1 MTMLQEQLKTLQ
13 SSLNNPRENV
23 PTPMASFQ
31 PFDSTSELWTD
42 YLARFRTF
50 VTANSVPDNKQAQI
64 FLTNQSNSVYK
75 MLSNLAAQ
83 QQPVKSIHELTMNDI
98 QTFMAEQFD
107 PKRFVVRERFK
118 FWSDMKRKPGET
130 IPELASRIRQDA
142 ATCDFQSIKDPLDE
156 ALRTKFIC
164 SVDNEAVLKTLF
176 KLKDDE
182 LKFSNAIRVAQEV
195 EEAAKV
201 AKETVHGQ
209 PSTSVQK
216 VYHAKSKTS
225 KTQEKKTA
233 CFRCGNSGHFS
244 KACPHIKAICSFCK
258 KTGHLQS
265 VCMSR
270 LRDNSKLV
278 KQQMKLVH
286 KVQCSV
292 SPIYQT
298 IRLNDHRIKFEID
311 SGASD
316 TFCCEATW
324 QTLGKP
330 TLQPVTVQYQVAEG
344 SPLPVVGQFQSTATI
359 DGKSPDV
366 TFPVIVTKVPNLNLL
381 GRLAMMKLKLTNL
394 TDHFRENLSCA
405 ESTATIEHVTTTGP
419 ENSLDAACIQ
429 LCGEF
434 PTLFESTLGCL
445 KDFSLDI
452 RFKPEAKPIFKKP
465 RPVPFSILQDL
476 NEAYEAGIKR
486 GVWELTDFNSY
497 GTPVVPIRKSPL
509 PGQAKASIRVCGDYS
524 VTVNSQLE
532 DHRQPIPLPE
542 DLMRKLGRGYCFS
555 KIDLANAYN
564 QICLSPDSQKKLAL
578 STHKGVLLQKRLPFG
593 IKSAPGYFQEIMEQL
608 TQNLRGVAV
617 YFDDILVSGDNAKDH
632 LMNLRALF
640 KRLEEKGLRCNRE
653 KCVFAQVSIDY
664 LGHTLSSRGIAK
676 GSKVDAILEMP
687 TPKNISTLKSF
698 LASVQ
703 FYSKFLPP
711 YFSEITE
718 PLYKLT
724 RKGQQWKW
732 GEEEATSFKEIK
744 RLLCTETILAH
755 YDPSLPLGL
764 SCDASECGIGAVLFH
779 RFADGSERPILN
791 ISKVLSAT
799 QRRYSQIQKEALS
812 LVYALKKFHQFL
824 YGRKFIVVTDHK
836 PLVTLFAPDK
846 GTPAMAANRL
856 ARWALLIHQYDYT
869 VEYRRSKDHGNADA
883 LSRLPFSN
891 DTSFD
896 GEEMEDDVDSV
907 CLVRTISRQINPDNP
922 LLVVRET
929 AKDPILFQ
937 LMRFVKEG
945 WPHAFSEELKDF
957 KKLENSLSTENGCV
971 FYGLRVIIPSTLRNH
986 ILKLLH
992 LGHFGMQRMK
1002 QLARSTVYWPR
1013 IDFDIENLC
1022 RKCTSCG
1029 QFQNKPDKPSI
1040 HPWMMPEKPWSRLHL
1055 DHAINFLGRN
1065 WLVLVDAY
1073 SKYPCIHTT
1082 TSTSSKSTTAILEQE
1097 FAHFGYPHT
1106 LVTDNATT
1114 FMSQEFQAW
1123 CKQRGIVHL
1132 TGAPY
1137 HPATNGAAE
1146 RLIQSFKQALR
1157 KSSLPPKEAL
1167 QEFLMQYRRIP
1178 FASGLSPSELLN
1190 GRRIRTKIDTLVPS
1204 IPHLLQG
1211 RQSRQASKHSNTED
1225 SEVVSKVEHHYTLGD
1240 PCYALYFGP
1249 RRDRDPRWVPAIVT
1263 KVHGTRSV
1271 NVRVIPRGPTWRR
1284 HLDQLRPRYGSD
1296 QDDDP
1301 CEIPTSV
1308 LSTETLPAGTDHA
1321 SSSSSMNQRN
1331 NPRLPTGDEYGR
1343 HNLRR
1348 SARAKRPPKKYCC

>member
-1 MTMLQEQLKTLQ
+1 MSEISELILLLNKQHQEQMAVLRGEHQEQMTMLQEQLKILQ

-50 VTANSVPDNKQAQI
+50 VTANSIPDNKQAQI

-107 PKRFVVRERFK
+107 PKRFFVRERFK

-130 IPELASRIRQDA
+130 ITELASRIRQDA

-164 SVDNEAVLKTLF
+164 SVDNETVLKTLF

-270 LRDNSKLV
+270 LRDSRNKLA
-278 KQQMKLVH
+278 KQQVKLVH

-330 TLQPVTVQYQVAEG
+330 TLQPVSVQYQVAEG
-344 SPLPVVGQFQSTATI
+344 SPIPVVGQFQSTASI

-394 TDHFRENLSCA
+394 TDH
-405 ESTATIEHVTTTGP
+405 
-419 ENSLDAACIQ
+419 LD
-429 LCGEF
+429 
-434 PTLFESTLGCL
+434 
-445 KDFSLDI
+445 
-452 RFKPEAKPIFKKP
+452 
-465 RPVPFSILQDL
+465 
-476 NEAYEAGIKR
+476 
-486 GVWELTDFNSY
+486 
-497 GTPVVPIRKSPL
+497 
-509 PGQAKASIRVCGDYS
+509 
-524 VTVNSQLE
+524 
-532 DHRQPIPLPE
+532 
-542 DLMRKLGRGYCFS
+542 
-555 KIDLANAYN
+555 
-564 QICLSPDSQKKLAL
+564 
-578 STHKGVLLQKRLPFG
+578 
-593 IKSAPGYFQEIMEQL
+593 
-608 TQNLRGVAV
+608 
-617 YFDDILVSGDNAKDH
+617 
-632 LMNLRALF
+632 
-640 KRLEEKGLRCNRE
+640 
-653 KCVFAQVSIDY
+653 
-664 LGHTLSSRGIAK
+664 
-676 GSKVDAILEMP
+676 
-687 TPKNISTLKSF
+687 
-698 LASVQ
+698 
-703 FYSKFLPP
+703 
-711 YFSEITE
+711 
-718 PLYKLT
+718 
-724 RKGQQWKW
+724 
-732 GEEEATSFKEIK
+732 
-744 RLLCTETILAH
+744 
-755 YDPSLPLGL
+755 
-764 SCDASECGIGAVLFH
+764 
-779 RFADGSERPILN
+779 
-791 ISKVLSAT
+791 
-799 QRRYSQIQKEALS
+799 
-812 LVYALKKFHQFL
+812 
-824 YGRKFIVVTDHK
+824 
-836 PLVTLFAPDK
+836 
-846 GTPAMAANRL
+846 
-856 ARWALLIHQYDYT
+856 
-869 VEYRRSKDHGNADA
+869 
-883 LSRLPFSN
+883 

-929 AKDPILFQ
+929 ARDPILAQ
-937 LMRFVKEG
+937 VMRFVKEG

-1013 IDFDIENLC
+1013 IDFDIEDLC

-1073 SKYPCIHTT
+1073 SKYPCIHPT

-1211 RQSRQASKHSNTED
+1211 RQSRQASKHSNAED
-1225 SEVVSKVEHHYTLGD
+1225 SEVVSKVEHHY
-1240 PCYALYFGP
+1240 
-1249 RRDRDPRWVPAIVT
+1249 
-1263 KVHGTRSV
+1263 H
-1271 NVRVIPRGPTWRR
+1271 
-1284 HLDQLRPRYGSD
+1284 
-1296 QDDDP
+1296 
-1301 CEIPTSV
+1301 
-1308 LSTETLPAGTDHA
+1308 
-1321 SSSSSMNQRN
+1321 
-1331 NPRLPTGDEYGR
+1331 
-1343 HNLRR
+1343 
-1348 SARAKRPPKKYCC
+1348 

>member
-1 MTMLQEQLKTLQ
+1 MSEISELILLLNKQHQEQMLMLQEQIKILQ
-13 SSLNNPRENV
+13 SSLNKPRENV

-50 VTANSVPDNKQAQI
+50 VTANSIPDNKQAQI

-233 CFRCGNSGHFS
+233 CFRCGNPGHFS
-244 KACPHIKAICSFCK
+244 KACPHIKYICSFCK
-258 KTGHLQS
+258 RTGHLQS

-270 LRDNSKLV
+270 LRDNKLV
-278 KQQMKLVH
+278 KQLVH

-330 TLQPVTVQYQVAEG
+330 ILQPVSVRYQVAEG
-344 SPLPVVGQFQSTATI
+344 SPLPVVGQFQSTASI

-394 TDHFRENLSCA
+394 TDH
-405 ESTATIEHVTTTGP
+405 
-419 ENSLDAACIQ
+419 
-429 LCGEF
+429 
-434 PTLFESTLGCL
+434 
-445 KDFSLDI
+445 
-452 RFKPEAKPIFKKP
+452 
-465 RPVPFSILQDL
+465 
-476 NEAYEAGIKR
+476 
-486 GVWELTDFNSY
+486 
-497 GTPVVPIRKSPL
+497 
-509 PGQAKASIRVCGDYS
+509 
-524 VTVNSQLE
+524 
-532 DHRQPIPLPE
+532 
-542 DLMRKLGRGYCFS
+542 
-555 KIDLANAYN
+555 LA
-564 QICLSPDSQKKLAL
+564 
-578 STHKGVLLQKRLPFG
+578 
-593 IKSAPGYFQEIMEQL
+593 
-608 TQNLRGVAV
+608 
-617 YFDDILVSGDNAKDH
+617 
-632 LMNLRALF
+632 
-640 KRLEEKGLRCNRE
+640 
-653 KCVFAQVSIDY
+653 
-664 LGHTLSSRGIAK
+664 
-676 GSKVDAILEMP
+676 
-687 TPKNISTLKSF
+687 
-698 LASVQ
+698 
-703 FYSKFLPP
+703 
-711 YFSEITE
+711 
-718 PLYKLT
+718 
-724 RKGQQWKW
+724 
-732 GEEEATSFKEIK
+732 
-744 RLLCTETILAH
+744 
-755 YDPSLPLGL
+755 
-764 SCDASECGIGAVLFH
+764 
-779 RFADGSERPILN
+779 
-791 ISKVLSAT
+791 
-799 QRRYSQIQKEALS
+799 
-812 LVYALKKFHQFL
+812 
-824 YGRKFIVVTDHK
+824 
-836 PLVTLFAPDK
+836 
-846 GTPAMAANRL
+846 
-856 ARWALLIHQYDYT
+856 
-869 VEYRRSKDHGNADA
+869 
-883 LSRLPFSN
+883 

-929 AKDPILFQ
+929 AKDPILAQ

-1073 SKYPCIHTT
+1073 SKYPCIHPT

-1097 FAHFGYPHT
+1097 FAYFGYPHT

-1211 RQSRQASKHSNTED
+1211 RQSRQSRQASKHSNTED
-1225 SEVVSKVEHHYTLGD
+1225 SEVVSKVEHHFSLGD

-1296 QDDDP
+1296 EDDDP

-1348 SARAKRPPKKYCC
+1348 SARTKRPPKKYCC

>member
-1 MTMLQEQLKTLQ
+1 MSEISELILLLNKQHQEQKKQHQEQMAVLRDEHREQMTMLQEQQ

-50 VTANSVPDNKQAQI
+50 VTANSIPDNKQAQI

-182 LKFSNAIRVAQEV
+182 LKFSNA

-233 CFRCGNSGHFS
+233 CFRCGNFGHFS

-270 LRDNSKLV
+270 LRGNSKLV
-278 KQQMKLVH
+278 KQQMKH

-298 IRLNDHRIKFEID
+298 IRLNDRRIKFEID

-330 TLQPVTVQYQVAEG
+330 ILQPVSVQYQVAEG
-344 SPLPVVGQFQSTATI
+344 SPLPVVGQFQSTASI

-394 TDHFRENLSCA
+394 TDH
-405 ESTATIEHVTTTGP
+405 
-419 ENSLDAACIQ
+419 
-429 LCGEF
+429 
-434 PTLFESTLGCL
+434 
-445 KDFSLDI
+445 
-452 RFKPEAKPIFKKP
+452 
-465 RPVPFSILQDL
+465 
-476 NEAYEAGIKR
+476 
-486 GVWELTDFNSY
+486 
-497 GTPVVPIRKSPL
+497 
-509 PGQAKASIRVCGDYS
+509 
-524 VTVNSQLE
+524 
-532 DHRQPIPLPE
+532 
-542 DLMRKLGRGYCFS
+542 
-555 KIDLANAYN
+555 LA
-564 QICLSPDSQKKLAL
+564 
-578 STHKGVLLQKRLPFG
+578 
-593 IKSAPGYFQEIMEQL
+593 
-608 TQNLRGVAV
+608 
-617 YFDDILVSGDNAKDH
+617 
-632 LMNLRALF
+632 
-640 KRLEEKGLRCNRE
+640 
-653 KCVFAQVSIDY
+653 
-664 LGHTLSSRGIAK
+664 
-676 GSKVDAILEMP
+676 
-687 TPKNISTLKSF
+687 
-698 LASVQ
+698 
-703 FYSKFLPP
+703 
-711 YFSEITE
+711 
-718 PLYKLT
+718 
-724 RKGQQWKW
+724 
-732 GEEEATSFKEIK
+732 
-744 RLLCTETILAH
+744 
-755 YDPSLPLGL
+755 
-764 SCDASECGIGAVLFH
+764 
-779 RFADGSERPILN
+779 
-791 ISKVLSAT
+791 
-799 QRRYSQIQKEALS
+799 
-812 LVYALKKFHQFL
+812 
-824 YGRKFIVVTDHK
+824 
-836 PLVTLFAPDK
+836 
-846 GTPAMAANRL
+846 
-856 ARWALLIHQYDYT
+856 
-869 VEYRRSKDHGNADA
+869 
-883 LSRLPFSN
+883 

-929 AKDPILFQ
+929 AKDPILSQ

-971 FYGLRVIIPSTLRNH
+971 YGLRVIIPSTLRNH

-1013 IDFDIENLC
+1013 IDFDIEDFLC

-1073 SKYPCIHTT
+1073 SKYPCIHPT

-1211 RQSRQASKHSNTED
+1211 RQSKQASKHSNAED
-1225 SEVVSKVEHHYTLGD
+1225 SEVVSKVEHHYSLGD

-1271 NVRVIPRGPTWRR
+1271 NLRVIPRGPTWRR

-1348 SARAKRPPKKYCC
+1348 SARTKRPPKKYCC

>member
-1 MTMLQEQLKTLQ
+1 MQRYNRQKWRRGFQELNCVKKEKRKFVEFALQLELSTMSEISELILLLNKQHQEQMTVLRDEQNKQHQEQMTMLQEQLKTLQ
-13 SSLNNPRENV
+13 SSLNKPRENV
-23 PTPMASFQ
+23 STPMASFQ

-50 VTANSVPDNKQAQI
+50 VTANSIPDNKQAQI

-270 LRDNSKLV
+270 LRDNKLV

-330 TLQPVTVQYQVAEG
+330 TLQPVSVQYQVAEG
-344 SPLPVVGQFQSTATI
+344 SPLPVVGQFQSTASI

-394 TDHFRENLSCA
+394 TDH
-405 ESTATIEHVTTTGP
+405 
-419 ENSLDAACIQ
+419 
-429 LCGEF
+429 
-434 PTLFESTLGCL
+434 
-445 KDFSLDI
+445 
-452 RFKPEAKPIFKKP
+452 
-465 RPVPFSILQDL
+465 
-476 NEAYEAGIKR
+476 
-486 GVWELTDFNSY
+486 
-497 GTPVVPIRKSPL
+497 
-509 PGQAKASIRVCGDYS
+509 
-524 VTVNSQLE
+524 
-532 DHRQPIPLPE
+532 
-542 DLMRKLGRGYCFS
+542 
-555 KIDLANAYN
+555 LA
-564 QICLSPDSQKKLAL
+564 
-578 STHKGVLLQKRLPFG
+578 
-593 IKSAPGYFQEIMEQL
+593 
-608 TQNLRGVAV
+608 
-617 YFDDILVSGDNAKDH
+617 
-632 LMNLRALF
+632 
-640 KRLEEKGLRCNRE
+640 
-653 KCVFAQVSIDY
+653 
-664 LGHTLSSRGIAK
+664 
-676 GSKVDAILEMP
+676 
-687 TPKNISTLKSF
+687 
-698 LASVQ
+698 
-703 FYSKFLPP
+703 
-711 YFSEITE
+711 
-718 PLYKLT
+718 
-724 RKGQQWKW
+724 
-732 GEEEATSFKEIK
+732 
-744 RLLCTETILAH
+744 
-755 YDPSLPLGL
+755 
-764 SCDASECGIGAVLFH
+764 
-779 RFADGSERPILN
+779 
-791 ISKVLSAT
+791 
-799 QRRYSQIQKEALS
+799 
-812 LVYALKKFHQFL
+812 
-824 YGRKFIVVTDHK
+824 
-836 PLVTLFAPDK
+836 
-846 GTPAMAANRL
+846 
-856 ARWALLIHQYDYT
+856 
-869 VEYRRSKDHGNADA
+869 
-883 LSRLPFSN
+883 

-907 CLVRTISRQINPDNP
+907 CLVRTINRQINPDNP

-929 AKDPILFQ
+929 AKDPILSQ

-957 KKLENSLSTENGCV
+957 KKLENLLSTENGCV

-1013 IDFDIENLC
+1013 IDFDIEDLC

-1073 SKYPCIHTT
+1073 SKYPCIHPT

-1348 SARAKRPPKKYCC
+1348 SARTKRPPKKYCC

>member
-1 MTMLQEQLKTLQ
+1 MQRYNRQKWRRGFKELHCVKKEKRKFVDFALQLELSTMSEISELILLLNKQHQEQMTVLRDEQNKQHQEQMTMLQEQIKILQ
-13 SSLNNPRENV
+13 SSLNKPRENV

-50 VTANSVPDNKQAQI
+50 VTANSIPDNKQAQI

-182 LKFSNAIRVAQEV
+182 LNFSNAIRVAQEV
-195 EEAAKV
+195 EEAPKV

-216 VYHAKSKTS
+216 VYHAKSKTF

-330 TLQPVTVQYQVAEG
+330 TLQPVTVRYQVAEG
-344 SPLPVVGQFQSTATI
+344 SPLPVVGQFQSTASI
-359 DGKSPDV
+359 DGKSSDV

-394 TDHFRENLSCA
+394 TDH
-405 ESTATIEHVTTTGP
+405 
-419 ENSLDAACIQ
+419 
-429 LCGEF
+429 
-434 PTLFESTLGCL
+434 
-445 KDFSLDI
+445 
-452 RFKPEAKPIFKKP
+452 
-465 RPVPFSILQDL
+465 
-476 NEAYEAGIKR
+476 
-486 GVWELTDFNSY
+486 
-497 GTPVVPIRKSPL
+497 
-509 PGQAKASIRVCGDYS
+509 
-524 VTVNSQLE
+524 
-532 DHRQPIPLPE
+532 
-542 DLMRKLGRGYCFS
+542 
-555 KIDLANAYN
+555 LA
-564 QICLSPDSQKKLAL
+564 
-578 STHKGVLLQKRLPFG
+578 
-593 IKSAPGYFQEIMEQL
+593 
-608 TQNLRGVAV
+608 
-617 YFDDILVSGDNAKDH
+617 
-632 LMNLRALF
+632 
-640 KRLEEKGLRCNRE
+640 
-653 KCVFAQVSIDY
+653 
-664 LGHTLSSRGIAK
+664 
-676 GSKVDAILEMP
+676 
-687 TPKNISTLKSF
+687 
-698 LASVQ
+698 
-703 FYSKFLPP
+703 
-711 YFSEITE
+711 
-718 PLYKLT
+718 
-724 RKGQQWKW
+724 
-732 GEEEATSFKEIK
+732 
-744 RLLCTETILAH
+744 
-755 YDPSLPLGL
+755 
-764 SCDASECGIGAVLFH
+764 
-779 RFADGSERPILN
+779 
-791 ISKVLSAT
+791 
-799 QRRYSQIQKEALS
+799 
-812 LVYALKKFHQFL
+812 
-824 YGRKFIVVTDHK
+824 
-836 PLVTLFAPDK
+836 
-846 GTPAMAANRL
+846 
-856 ARWALLIHQYDYT
+856 
-869 VEYRRSKDHGNADA
+869 
-883 LSRLPFSN
+883 

-929 AKDPILFQ
+929 AKDPILSQ

-1013 IDFDIENLC
+1013 IDFDIEDLC

-1073 SKYPCIHTT
+1073 SKYPCIHPT

-1211 RQSRQASKHSNTED
+1211 RQSRQASKHSNAED

-1271 NVRVIPRGPTWRR
+1271 NVRVITRGPTWRR

-1348 SARAKRPPKKYCC
+1348 SARTKRPPKKYCC

>member
-1 MTMLQEQLKTLQ
+1 
-13 SSLNNPRENV
+13 
-23 PTPMASFQ
+23 
-31 PFDSTSELWTD
+31 
-42 YLARFRTF
+42 
-50 VTANSVPDNKQAQI
+50 
-64 FLTNQSNSVYK
+64 
-75 MLSNLAAQ
+75 
-83 QQPVKSIHELTMNDI
+83 
-98 QTFMAEQFD
+98 
-107 PKRFVVRERFK
+107 
-118 FWSDMKRKPGET
+118 
-130 IPELASRIRQDA
+130 
-142 ATCDFQSIKDPLDE
+142 
-156 ALRTKFIC
+156 
-164 SVDNEAVLKTLF
+164 
-176 KLKDDE
+176 
-182 LKFSNAIRVAQEV
+182 
-195 EEAAKV
+195 
-201 AKETVHGQ
+201 
-209 PSTSVQK
+209 
-216 VYHAKSKTS
+216 
-225 KTQEKKTA
+225 
-233 CFRCGNSGHFS
+233 
-244 KACPHIKAICSFCK
+244 
-258 KTGHLQS
+258 
-265 VCMSR
+265 
-270 LRDNSKLV
+270 
-278 KQQMKLVH
+278 MKLVH

-330 TLQPVTVQYQVAEG
+330 TLQPVTIRYQVAEG
-344 SPLPVVGQFQSTATI
+344 SPLPVVGQFQSTASI
-359 DGKSPDV
+359 DGKSPDA

-394 TDHFRENLSCA
+394 TDH
-405 ESTATIEHVTTTGP
+405 
-419 ENSLDAACIQ
+419 
-429 LCGEF
+429 
-434 PTLFESTLGCL
+434 
-445 KDFSLDI
+445 
-452 RFKPEAKPIFKKP
+452 
-465 RPVPFSILQDL
+465 
-476 NEAYEAGIKR
+476 
-486 GVWELTDFNSY
+486 
-497 GTPVVPIRKSPL
+497 
-509 PGQAKASIRVCGDYS
+509 
-524 VTVNSQLE
+524 
-532 DHRQPIPLPE
+532 
-542 DLMRKLGRGYCFS
+542 
-555 KIDLANAYN
+555 LA
-564 QICLSPDSQKKLAL
+564 
-578 STHKGVLLQKRLPFG
+578 
-593 IKSAPGYFQEIMEQL
+593 
-608 TQNLRGVAV
+608 
-617 YFDDILVSGDNAKDH
+617 
-632 LMNLRALF
+632 
-640 KRLEEKGLRCNRE
+640 
-653 KCVFAQVSIDY
+653 
-664 LGHTLSSRGIAK
+664 
-676 GSKVDAILEMP
+676 
-687 TPKNISTLKSF
+687 
-698 LASVQ
+698 
-703 FYSKFLPP
+703 
-711 YFSEITE
+711 
-718 PLYKLT
+718 
-724 RKGQQWKW
+724 
-732 GEEEATSFKEIK
+732 
-744 RLLCTETILAH
+744 
-755 YDPSLPLGL
+755 
-764 SCDASECGIGAVLFH
+764 
-779 RFADGSERPILN
+779 
-791 ISKVLSAT
+791 
-799 QRRYSQIQKEALS
+799 
-812 LVYALKKFHQFL
+812 
-824 YGRKFIVVTDHK
+824 
-836 PLVTLFAPDK
+836 
-846 GTPAMAANRL
+846 
-856 ARWALLIHQYDYT
+856 
-869 VEYRRSKDHGNADA
+869 
-883 LSRLPFSN
+883 

-929 AKDPILFQ
+929 AKDPILAQ
-937 LMRFVKEG
+937 VMRFVKEG

-1073 SKYPCIHTT
+1073 SKYPCIHPT

-1211 RQSRQASKHSNTED
+1211 RQPKQASKHSNAED
-1225 SEVVSKVEHHYTLGD
+1225 SEVVSKVEHHYSLGD

-1348 SARAKRPPKKYCC
+1348 SARTKRPPKKYCC

>member
-1 MTMLQEQLKTLQ
+1 MFFWLSTFVNIYYCFLINLCIRAKIQQAKVATRIQGTHLRREKRKFVDFALQLELSTMSEISELILLLNKQHQEQMSVLRDEHREQNKQYQEQNKQHQEQMTMLQEQLKILQ

-50 VTANSVPDNKQAQI
+50 VTANSIPDNKQAQI

-98 QTFMAEQFD
+98 QMFMAEQFD

-270 LRDNSKLV
+270 FNNSKLV

-298 IRLNDHRIKFEID
+298 IRLNDRRIKFEID

-330 TLQPVTVQYQVAEG
+330 ILQPVTIQYQVAEG
-344 SPLPVVGQFQSTATI
+344 SPLPVVGQFQSTASI

-394 TDHFRENLSCA
+394 TDH
-405 ESTATIEHVTTTGP
+405 
-419 ENSLDAACIQ
+419 
-429 LCGEF
+429 
-434 PTLFESTLGCL
+434 
-445 KDFSLDI
+445 
-452 RFKPEAKPIFKKP
+452 
-465 RPVPFSILQDL
+465 
-476 NEAYEAGIKR
+476 
-486 GVWELTDFNSY
+486 
-497 GTPVVPIRKSPL
+497 
-509 PGQAKASIRVCGDYS
+509 
-524 VTVNSQLE
+524 
-532 DHRQPIPLPE
+532 
-542 DLMRKLGRGYCFS
+542 
-555 KIDLANAYN
+555 LA
-564 QICLSPDSQKKLAL
+564 
-578 STHKGVLLQKRLPFG
+578 
-593 IKSAPGYFQEIMEQL
+593 
-608 TQNLRGVAV
+608 
-617 YFDDILVSGDNAKDH
+617 
-632 LMNLRALF
+632 
-640 KRLEEKGLRCNRE
+640 
-653 KCVFAQVSIDY
+653 
-664 LGHTLSSRGIAK
+664 
-676 GSKVDAILEMP
+676 
-687 TPKNISTLKSF
+687 
-698 LASVQ
+698 
-703 FYSKFLPP
+703 
-711 YFSEITE
+711 
-718 PLYKLT
+718 
-724 RKGQQWKW
+724 
-732 GEEEATSFKEIK
+732 
-744 RLLCTETILAH
+744 
-755 YDPSLPLGL
+755 
-764 SCDASECGIGAVLFH
+764 
-779 RFADGSERPILN
+779 
-791 ISKVLSAT
+791 
-799 QRRYSQIQKEALS
+799 
-812 LVYALKKFHQFL
+812 
-824 YGRKFIVVTDHK
+824 
-836 PLVTLFAPDK
+836 
-846 GTPAMAANRL
+846 
-856 ARWALLIHQYDYT
+856 
-869 VEYRRSKDHGNADA
+869 
-883 LSRLPFSN
+883 

-929 AKDPILFQ
+929 AKDPILSQ

-945 WPHAFSEELKDF
+945 WPNAFSEELKDF

-1013 IDFDIENLC
+1013 IDFDIENLF

-1073 SKYPCIHTT
+1073 SKYPCIHPT

-1211 RQSRQASKHSNTED
+1211 RQSRQASKHSNAED
-1225 SEVVSKVEHHYTLGD
+1225 SEVVSKVEHHYSLGD

-1348 SARAKRPPKKYCC
+1348 SARTKRPPKKYCC

>member
-1 MTMLQEQLKTLQ
+1 MSEISELILLLNKQHQEQMAVLRDEHREQNKQYQEQNKQHQEQMTMLQEQLKILQ

-50 VTANSVPDNKQAQI
+50 VTANSIPDNKQAQI

-107 PKRFVVRERFK
+107 SKRFVVRERFK

-142 ATCDFQSIKDPLDE
+142 ATCDFQSIIKDPLDE

-209 PSTSVQK
+209 PSTSVQSPK
-216 VYHAKSKTS
+216 LPKR
-225 KTQEKKTA
+225 KKRKPPA
-233 CFRCGNSGHFS
+233 SGVEILDIL
-244 KACPHIKAICSFCK
+244 A
-258 KTGHLQS
+258 
-265 VCMSR
+265 
-270 LRDNSKLV
+270 KLV
-278 KQQMKLVH
+278 PTLKLFAASARKQVICNLYACLVH

-298 IRLNDHRIKFEID
+298 IKLNDHRIKFKID

-330 TLQPVTVQYQVAEG
+330 TLQPVSVQYQVAEG
-344 SPLPVVGQFQSTATI
+344 SPLPVVGQFQSTASI

-578 STHKGVLLQKRLPFG
+578 STHKRVLLQKRLPFG

-724 RKGQQWKW
+724 RKGQQWNW
-732 GEEEATSFKEIK
+732 GEEEATSFKKIK
-744 RLLCTETILAH
+744 RLLCTETVLAY

-791 ISKVLSAT
+791 ISKILSAT

-812 LVYALKKFHQFL
+812 LVYFEEISSVSL
-824 YGRKFIVVTDHK
+824 
-836 PLVTLFAPDK
+836 
-846 GTPAMAANRL
+846 
-856 ARWALLIHQYDYT
+856 
-869 VEYRRSKDHGNADA
+869 RS
-883 LSRLPFSN
+883 
-891 DTSFD
+891 
-896 GEEMEDDVDSV
+896 
-907 CLVRTISRQINPDNP
+907 
-922 LLVVRET
+922 
-929 AKDPILFQ
+929 
-937 LMRFVKEG
+937 
-945 WPHAFSEELKDF
+945 
-957 KKLENSLSTENGCV
+957 
-971 FYGLRVIIPSTLRNH
+971 
-986 ILKLLH
+986 
-992 LGHFGMQRMK
+992 
-1002 QLARSTVYWPR
+1002 
-1013 IDFDIENLC
+1013 
-1022 RKCTSCG
+1022 
-1029 QFQNKPDKPSI
+1029 
-1040 HPWMMPEKPWSRLHL
+1040 
-1055 DHAINFLGRN
+1055 
-1065 WLVLVDAY
+1065 
-1073 SKYPCIHTT
+1073 
-1082 TSTSSKSTTAILEQE
+1082 
-1097 FAHFGYPHT
+1097 
-1106 LVTDNATT
+1106 
-1114 FMSQEFQAW
+1114 
-1123 CKQRGIVHL
+1123 
-1132 TGAPY
+1132 
-1137 HPATNGAAE
+1137 
-1146 RLIQSFKQALR
+1146 
-1157 KSSLPPKEAL
+1157 
-1167 QEFLMQYRRIP
+1167 
-1178 FASGLSPSELLN
+1178 
-1190 GRRIRTKIDTLVPS
+1190 
-1204 IPHLLQG
+1204 
-1211 RQSRQASKHSNTED
+1211 
-1225 SEVVSKVEHHYTLGD
+1225 
-1240 PCYALYFGP
+1240 
-1249 RRDRDPRWVPAIVT
+1249 
-1263 KVHGTRSV
+1263 
-1271 NVRVIPRGPTWRR
+1271 
-1284 HLDQLRPRYGSD
+1284 
-1296 QDDDP
+1296 
-1301 CEIPTSV
+1301 
-1308 LSTETLPAGTDHA
+1308 
-1321 SSSSSMNQRN
+1321 
-1331 NPRLPTGDEYGR
+1331 
-1343 HNLRR
+1343 
-1348 SARAKRPPKKYCC
+1348 

>member
-1 MTMLQEQLKTLQ
+1 MQRYNRQKWRRGFKELNCVKKEKRKFVEFALQLELSTMSEISELILLLNKQHQEQMTVLRDEQNKQHQEQMTMLQEQLKTLQ

-50 VTANSVPDNKQAQI
+50 VTANSIPDNKQAQI

-201 AKETVHGQ
+201 EKETVHGQ

-270 LRDNSKLV
+270 LRDNKLV

-286 KVQCSV
+286 KIQCSV

-298 IRLNDHRIKFEID
+298 IRLNDRRIKFEID

-330 TLQPVTVQYQVAEG
+330 TLQPVSVQYQVAEG
-344 SPLPVVGQFQSTATI
+344 SPLPVVGQFQSTASI

-394 TDHFRENLSCA
+394 TDH
-405 ESTATIEHVTTTGP
+405 
-419 ENSLDAACIQ
+419 
-429 LCGEF
+429 
-434 PTLFESTLGCL
+434 
-445 KDFSLDI
+445 
-452 RFKPEAKPIFKKP
+452 
-465 RPVPFSILQDL
+465 
-476 NEAYEAGIKR
+476 
-486 GVWELTDFNSY
+486 
-497 GTPVVPIRKSPL
+497 
-509 PGQAKASIRVCGDYS
+509 
-524 VTVNSQLE
+524 
-532 DHRQPIPLPE
+532 
-542 DLMRKLGRGYCFS
+542 
-555 KIDLANAYN
+555 LA
-564 QICLSPDSQKKLAL
+564 
-578 STHKGVLLQKRLPFG
+578 
-593 IKSAPGYFQEIMEQL
+593 
-608 TQNLRGVAV
+608 
-617 YFDDILVSGDNAKDH
+617 
-632 LMNLRALF
+632 
-640 KRLEEKGLRCNRE
+640 
-653 KCVFAQVSIDY
+653 
-664 LGHTLSSRGIAK
+664 
-676 GSKVDAILEMP
+676 
-687 TPKNISTLKSF
+687 
-698 LASVQ
+698 
-703 FYSKFLPP
+703 
-711 YFSEITE
+711 
-718 PLYKLT
+718 
-724 RKGQQWKW
+724 
-732 GEEEATSFKEIK
+732 
-744 RLLCTETILAH
+744 
-755 YDPSLPLGL
+755 
-764 SCDASECGIGAVLFH
+764 
-779 RFADGSERPILN
+779 
-791 ISKVLSAT
+791 
-799 QRRYSQIQKEALS
+799 
-812 LVYALKKFHQFL
+812 
-824 YGRKFIVVTDHK
+824 
-836 PLVTLFAPDK
+836 
-846 GTPAMAANRL
+846 
-856 ARWALLIHQYDYT
+856 
-869 VEYRRSKDHGNADA
+869 
-883 LSRLPFSN
+883 

-929 AKDPILFQ
+929 AKDPILSQ

-1073 SKYPCIHTT
+1073 SKYPCIHPT

-1348 SARAKRPPKKYCC
+1348 SARTKRPPKKYCC

>member
-1 MTMLQEQLKTLQ
+1 M
-13 SSLNNPRENV
+13 
-23 PTPMASFQ
+23 
-31 PFDSTSELWTD
+31 
-42 YLARFRTF
+42 
-50 VTANSVPDNKQAQI
+50 
-64 FLTNQSNSVYK
+64 
-75 MLSNLAAQ
+75 
-83 QQPVKSIHELTMNDI
+83 
-98 QTFMAEQFD
+98 
-107 PKRFVVRERFK
+107 
-118 FWSDMKRKPGET
+118 
-130 IPELASRIRQDA
+130 
-142 ATCDFQSIKDPLDE
+142 
-156 ALRTKFIC
+156 
-164 SVDNEAVLKTLF
+164 KTLF

-216 VYHAKSKTS
+216 VYHARSKTS

-270 LRDNSKLV
+270 LRDNKLV
-278 KQQMKLVH
+278 KQQVKLVH
-286 KVQCSV
+286 KIQCSV

-330 TLQPVTVQYQVAEG
+330 TLQPVTVRYQVAEG
-344 SPLPVVGQFQSTATI
+344 SPLPVVGQFQSTASI

-394 TDHFRENLSCA
+394 TDH
-405 ESTATIEHVTTTGP
+405 
-419 ENSLDAACIQ
+419 
-429 LCGEF
+429 
-434 PTLFESTLGCL
+434 
-445 KDFSLDI
+445 
-452 RFKPEAKPIFKKP
+452 
-465 RPVPFSILQDL
+465 
-476 NEAYEAGIKR
+476 
-486 GVWELTDFNSY
+486 
-497 GTPVVPIRKSPL
+497 
-509 PGQAKASIRVCGDYS
+509 
-524 VTVNSQLE
+524 
-532 DHRQPIPLPE
+532 
-542 DLMRKLGRGYCFS
+542 
-555 KIDLANAYN
+555 LA
-564 QICLSPDSQKKLAL
+564 
-578 STHKGVLLQKRLPFG
+578 
-593 IKSAPGYFQEIMEQL
+593 
-608 TQNLRGVAV
+608 
-617 YFDDILVSGDNAKDH
+617 
-632 LMNLRALF
+632 
-640 KRLEEKGLRCNRE
+640 
-653 KCVFAQVSIDY
+653 
-664 LGHTLSSRGIAK
+664 
-676 GSKVDAILEMP
+676 
-687 TPKNISTLKSF
+687 
-698 LASVQ
+698 
-703 FYSKFLPP
+703 
-711 YFSEITE
+711 
-718 PLYKLT
+718 
-724 RKGQQWKW
+724 
-732 GEEEATSFKEIK
+732 
-744 RLLCTETILAH
+744 
-755 YDPSLPLGL
+755 
-764 SCDASECGIGAVLFH
+764 
-779 RFADGSERPILN
+779 
-791 ISKVLSAT
+791 
-799 QRRYSQIQKEALS
+799 
-812 LVYALKKFHQFL
+812 
-824 YGRKFIVVTDHK
+824 
-836 PLVTLFAPDK
+836 
-846 GTPAMAANRL
+846 
-856 ARWALLIHQYDYT
+856 
-869 VEYRRSKDHGNADA
+869 
-883 LSRLPFSN
+883 

-929 AKDPILFQ
+929 AKDSILSQ

-945 WPHAFSEELKDF
+945 WPHAFLEELKDF
-957 KKLENSLSTENGCV
+957 KKLENSLSTENGCI

-1013 IDFDIENLC
+1013 IDFDIEDLC

-1073 SKYPCIHTT
+1073 SKYPCIHPT

-1211 RQSRQASKHSNTED
+1211 RQSRQASKHSNAED
-1225 SEVVSKVEHHYTLGD
+1225 SEVVSKVEHYYTLGD

-1348 SARAKRPPKKYCC
+1348 SARTKRPPEKYCC

>member
-1 MTMLQEQLKTLQ
+1 
-13 SSLNNPRENV
+13 
-23 PTPMASFQ
+23 
-31 PFDSTSELWTD
+31 
-42 YLARFRTF
+42 
-50 VTANSVPDNKQAQI
+50 
-64 FLTNQSNSVYK
+64 
-75 MLSNLAAQ
+75 
-83 QQPVKSIHELTMNDI
+83 
-98 QTFMAEQFD
+98 
-107 PKRFVVRERFK
+107 
-118 FWSDMKRKPGET
+118 
-130 IPELASRIRQDA
+130 
-142 ATCDFQSIKDPLDE
+142 
-156 ALRTKFIC
+156 
-164 SVDNEAVLKTLF
+164 
-176 KLKDDE
+176 
-182 LKFSNAIRVAQEV
+182 
-195 EEAAKV
+195 
-201 AKETVHGQ
+201 
-209 PSTSVQK
+209 
-216 VYHAKSKTS
+216 
-225 KTQEKKTA
+225 
-233 CFRCGNSGHFS
+233 
-244 KACPHIKAICSFCK
+244 
-258 KTGHLQS
+258 
-265 VCMSR
+265 MSR
-270 LRDNSKLV
+270 LRDNKLV
-278 KQQMKLVH
+278 KQLVH
-286 KVQCSV
+286 KIQCSV

-330 TLQPVTVQYQVAEG
+330 ILQPVSVQYQVAEG
-344 SPLPVVGQFQSTATI
+344 SPLPVVGQFQSTASI

-366 TFPVIVTKVPNLNLL
+366 TFLVIVTKVPNLNLL

-394 TDHFRENLSCA
+394 TDNLA
-405 ESTATIEHVTTTGP
+405 
-419 ENSLDAACIQ
+419 
-429 LCGEF
+429 
-434 PTLFESTLGCL
+434 
-445 KDFSLDI
+445 
-452 RFKPEAKPIFKKP
+452 
-465 RPVPFSILQDL
+465 
-476 NEAYEAGIKR
+476 
-486 GVWELTDFNSY
+486 
-497 GTPVVPIRKSPL
+497 
-509 PGQAKASIRVCGDYS
+509 
-524 VTVNSQLE
+524 
-532 DHRQPIPLPE
+532 
-542 DLMRKLGRGYCFS
+542 
-555 KIDLANAYN
+555 
-564 QICLSPDSQKKLAL
+564 
-578 STHKGVLLQKRLPFG
+578 
-593 IKSAPGYFQEIMEQL
+593 
-608 TQNLRGVAV
+608 
-617 YFDDILVSGDNAKDH
+617 
-632 LMNLRALF
+632 
-640 KRLEEKGLRCNRE
+640 
-653 KCVFAQVSIDY
+653 
-664 LGHTLSSRGIAK
+664 
-676 GSKVDAILEMP
+676 
-687 TPKNISTLKSF
+687 
-698 LASVQ
+698 
-703 FYSKFLPP
+703 
-711 YFSEITE
+711 
-718 PLYKLT
+718 
-724 RKGQQWKW
+724 
-732 GEEEATSFKEIK
+732 
-744 RLLCTETILAH
+744 
-755 YDPSLPLGL
+755 
-764 SCDASECGIGAVLFH
+764 
-779 RFADGSERPILN
+779 
-791 ISKVLSAT
+791 
-799 QRRYSQIQKEALS
+799 
-812 LVYALKKFHQFL
+812 
-824 YGRKFIVVTDHK
+824 
-836 PLVTLFAPDK
+836 
-846 GTPAMAANRL
+846 
-856 ARWALLIHQYDYT
+856 
-869 VEYRRSKDHGNADA
+869 
-883 LSRLPFSN
+883 

-929 AKDPILFQ
+929 AKDPILSQ

-1013 IDFDIENLC
+1013 IDFDIEDLC

-1073 SKYPCIHTT
+1073 SKYPCIHPT

-1157 KSSLPPKEAL
+1157 KSLLPPKEAL

-1211 RQSRQASKHSNTED
+1211 RQSRQASKHSNAED
-1225 SEVVSKVEHHYTLGD
+1225 SEVVSKVEHHYSLGD

-1348 SARAKRPPKKYCC
+1348 SARTKRPPKKYCC

>member
-1 MTMLQEQLKTLQ
+1 MQRYNRQKWRRGFKELNCVKKEKRKFVEFALQLELSTMSEISELILLLNKQHQEQMTVLRDEQNKQHQEQMTMLQEQIKILQ
-13 SSLNNPRENV
+13 SSLNKPRENV

-50 VTANSVPDNKQAQI
+50 VTANFIPDNKQAQI

-270 LRDNSKLV
+270 LRDNKLV

-330 TLQPVTVQYQVAEG
+330 TLQPVSVQYQVAEG
-344 SPLPVVGQFQSTATI
+344 SPLPVVGQFQSTASI

-394 TDHFRENLSCA
+394 TDH
-405 ESTATIEHVTTTGP
+405 
-419 ENSLDAACIQ
+419 
-429 LCGEF
+429 
-434 PTLFESTLGCL
+434 
-445 KDFSLDI
+445 
-452 RFKPEAKPIFKKP
+452 
-465 RPVPFSILQDL
+465 
-476 NEAYEAGIKR
+476 
-486 GVWELTDFNSY
+486 
-497 GTPVVPIRKSPL
+497 
-509 PGQAKASIRVCGDYS
+509 
-524 VTVNSQLE
+524 
-532 DHRQPIPLPE
+532 
-542 DLMRKLGRGYCFS
+542 
-555 KIDLANAYN
+555 LA
-564 QICLSPDSQKKLAL
+564 
-578 STHKGVLLQKRLPFG
+578 
-593 IKSAPGYFQEIMEQL
+593 
-608 TQNLRGVAV
+608 
-617 YFDDILVSGDNAKDH
+617 
-632 LMNLRALF
+632 
-640 KRLEEKGLRCNRE
+640 
-653 KCVFAQVSIDY
+653 
-664 LGHTLSSRGIAK
+664 
-676 GSKVDAILEMP
+676 
-687 TPKNISTLKSF
+687 
-698 LASVQ
+698 
-703 FYSKFLPP
+703 
-711 YFSEITE
+711 
-718 PLYKLT
+718 
-724 RKGQQWKW
+724 
-732 GEEEATSFKEIK
+732 
-744 RLLCTETILAH
+744 
-755 YDPSLPLGL
+755 
-764 SCDASECGIGAVLFH
+764 
-779 RFADGSERPILN
+779 
-791 ISKVLSAT
+791 
-799 QRRYSQIQKEALS
+799 
-812 LVYALKKFHQFL
+812 
-824 YGRKFIVVTDHK
+824 
-836 PLVTLFAPDK
+836 
-846 GTPAMAANRL
+846 
-856 ARWALLIHQYDYT
+856 
-869 VEYRRSKDHGNADA
+869 
-883 LSRLPFSN
+883 

-929 AKDPILFQ
+929 AKDPILSQ

-1073 SKYPCIHTT
+1073 SKYPCIHPT

-1225 SEVVSKVEHHYTLGD
+1225 SEVVSKVEHQYTLGD

-1296 QDDDP
+1296 Q
-1301 CEIPTSV
+1301 EKTS
-1308 LSTETLPAGTDHA
+1308 
-1321 SSSSSMNQRN
+1321 
-1331 NPRLPTGDEYGR
+1331 
-1343 HNLRR
+1343 
-1348 SARAKRPPKKYCC
+1348 

>member
-1 MTMLQEQLKTLQ
+1 MSEISELILLLNKQHQEQMTVLRDEQNKQHQEQMTMLQEQIKILQ
-13 SSLNNPRENV
+13 SSLNKPRENV

-50 VTANSVPDNKQAQI
+50 VTANSIPDNKQAQI

-98 QTFMAEQFD
+98 QTFMEEQFD

-270 LRDNSKLV
+270 LRDNKLV

-286 KVQCSV
+286 KIQCSV

-330 TLQPVTVQYQVAEG
+330 TLQPVTIQYQVAEG
-344 SPLPVVGQFQSTATI
+344 RPLPVVGQFQSTASI

-394 TDHFRENLSCA
+394 TDH
-405 ESTATIEHVTTTGP
+405 
-419 ENSLDAACIQ
+419 
-429 LCGEF
+429 
-434 PTLFESTLGCL
+434 
-445 KDFSLDI
+445 
-452 RFKPEAKPIFKKP
+452 
-465 RPVPFSILQDL
+465 
-476 NEAYEAGIKR
+476 
-486 GVWELTDFNSY
+486 
-497 GTPVVPIRKSPL
+497 
-509 PGQAKASIRVCGDYS
+509 
-524 VTVNSQLE
+524 
-532 DHRQPIPLPE
+532 
-542 DLMRKLGRGYCFS
+542 
-555 KIDLANAYN
+555 LA
-564 QICLSPDSQKKLAL
+564 
-578 STHKGVLLQKRLPFG
+578 
-593 IKSAPGYFQEIMEQL
+593 
-608 TQNLRGVAV
+608 
-617 YFDDILVSGDNAKDH
+617 
-632 LMNLRALF
+632 
-640 KRLEEKGLRCNRE
+640 
-653 KCVFAQVSIDY
+653 
-664 LGHTLSSRGIAK
+664 
-676 GSKVDAILEMP
+676 
-687 TPKNISTLKSF
+687 
-698 LASVQ
+698 
-703 FYSKFLPP
+703 
-711 YFSEITE
+711 
-718 PLYKLT
+718 
-724 RKGQQWKW
+724 
-732 GEEEATSFKEIK
+732 
-744 RLLCTETILAH
+744 
-755 YDPSLPLGL
+755 
-764 SCDASECGIGAVLFH
+764 
-779 RFADGSERPILN
+779 
-791 ISKVLSAT
+791 
-799 QRRYSQIQKEALS
+799 
-812 LVYALKKFHQFL
+812 
-824 YGRKFIVVTDHK
+824 
-836 PLVTLFAPDK
+836 
-846 GTPAMAANRL
+846 
-856 ARWALLIHQYDYT
+856 
-869 VEYRRSKDHGNADA
+869 
-883 LSRLPFSN
+883 

-929 AKDPILFQ
+929 AKDPILSQ

-1002 QLARSTVYWPR
+1002 QLSRSTVYWPR

-1065 WLVLVDAY
+1065 WLVFVDAY
-1073 SKYPCIHTT
+1073 SKYPCIHPT

-1211 RQSRQASKHSNTED
+1211 RQSKQASKHSNAED
-1225 SEVVSKVEHHYTLGD
+1225 SEVVSKVEHHYSLGD

>member
-1 MTMLQEQLKTLQ
+1 MQRYNRQKWRRGFKELNCVKKEKRKFVEFALQLELSTMSEISELILLLNKQHQEQMAVLRDEQNKQHQEQMTMLQEQLKTLQ

-50 VTANSVPDNKQAQI
+50 VTANSIPDNKQAQI

-98 QTFMAEQFD
+98 QTFMAQQFD

-233 CFRCGNSGHFS
+233 CFRCGNSIHFS

-270 LRDNSKLV
+270 LRDNKLV

-286 KVQCSV
+286 KIQCSV

-330 TLQPVTVQYQVAEG
+330 ILQPVSVQYQVVEG
-344 SPLPVVGQFQSTATI
+344 SPLPVVGQFQSTASI

-394 TDHFRENLSCA
+394 TDH
-405 ESTATIEHVTTTGP
+405 
-419 ENSLDAACIQ
+419 
-429 LCGEF
+429 
-434 PTLFESTLGCL
+434 
-445 KDFSLDI
+445 
-452 RFKPEAKPIFKKP
+452 
-465 RPVPFSILQDL
+465 
-476 NEAYEAGIKR
+476 
-486 GVWELTDFNSY
+486 
-497 GTPVVPIRKSPL
+497 
-509 PGQAKASIRVCGDYS
+509 
-524 VTVNSQLE
+524 
-532 DHRQPIPLPE
+532 
-542 DLMRKLGRGYCFS
+542 
-555 KIDLANAYN
+555 LA
-564 QICLSPDSQKKLAL
+564 
-578 STHKGVLLQKRLPFG
+578 
-593 IKSAPGYFQEIMEQL
+593 
-608 TQNLRGVAV
+608 
-617 YFDDILVSGDNAKDH
+617 
-632 LMNLRALF
+632 
-640 KRLEEKGLRCNRE
+640 
-653 KCVFAQVSIDY
+653 
-664 LGHTLSSRGIAK
+664 
-676 GSKVDAILEMP
+676 
-687 TPKNISTLKSF
+687 
-698 LASVQ
+698 
-703 FYSKFLPP
+703 
-711 YFSEITE
+711 
-718 PLYKLT
+718 
-724 RKGQQWKW
+724 
-732 GEEEATSFKEIK
+732 
-744 RLLCTETILAH
+744 
-755 YDPSLPLGL
+755 
-764 SCDASECGIGAVLFH
+764 
-779 RFADGSERPILN
+779 
-791 ISKVLSAT
+791 
-799 QRRYSQIQKEALS
+799 
-812 LVYALKKFHQFL
+812 
-824 YGRKFIVVTDHK
+824 
-836 PLVTLFAPDK
+836 
-846 GTPAMAANRL
+846 
-856 ARWALLIHQYDYT
+856 
-869 VEYRRSKDHGNADA
+869 
-883 LSRLPFSN
+883 

-929 AKDPILFQ
+929 AKDPIFSQ

-1073 SKYPCIHTT
+1073 SKYPCIHPT

-1225 SEVVSKVEHHYTLGD
+1225 SEVVSKVEHHYSLGD

-1301 CEIPTSV
+1301 CEIPNERFVYRNTS
-1308 LSTETLPAGTDHA
+1308 SRD
-1321 SSSSSMNQRN
+1321 
-1331 NPRLPTGDEYGR
+1331 
-1343 HNLRR
+1343 
-1348 SARAKRPPKKYCC
+1348 

>member
-1 MTMLQEQLKTLQ
+1 M
-13 SSLNNPRENV
+13 
-23 PTPMASFQ
+23 
-31 PFDSTSELWTD
+31 
-42 YLARFRTF
+42 
-50 VTANSVPDNKQAQI
+50 
-64 FLTNQSNSVYK
+64 
-75 MLSNLAAQ
+75 
-83 QQPVKSIHELTMNDI
+83 
-98 QTFMAEQFD
+98 
-107 PKRFVVRERFK
+107 
-118 FWSDMKRKPGET
+118 
-130 IPELASRIRQDA
+130 
-142 ATCDFQSIKDPLDE
+142 
-156 ALRTKFIC
+156 RTKFIC

-225 KTQEKKTA
+225 KTQEQKTA

-270 LRDNSKLV
+270 LRDNKLV

-298 IRLNDHRIKFEID
+298 ITLNDRRIKFEID

-330 TLQPVTVQYQVAEG
+330 TLQPVTIRYQVADG
-344 SPLPVVGQFQSTATI
+344 SPLPVVGQFQSTASI

-394 TDHFRENLSCA
+394 TDH
-405 ESTATIEHVTTTGP
+405 
-419 ENSLDAACIQ
+419 
-429 LCGEF
+429 
-434 PTLFESTLGCL
+434 
-445 KDFSLDI
+445 
-452 RFKPEAKPIFKKP
+452 
-465 RPVPFSILQDL
+465 
-476 NEAYEAGIKR
+476 
-486 GVWELTDFNSY
+486 
-497 GTPVVPIRKSPL
+497 
-509 PGQAKASIRVCGDYS
+509 
-524 VTVNSQLE
+524 
-532 DHRQPIPLPE
+532 
-542 DLMRKLGRGYCFS
+542 
-555 KIDLANAYN
+555 LA
-564 QICLSPDSQKKLAL
+564 
-578 STHKGVLLQKRLPFG
+578 
-593 IKSAPGYFQEIMEQL
+593 
-608 TQNLRGVAV
+608 
-617 YFDDILVSGDNAKDH
+617 
-632 LMNLRALF
+632 
-640 KRLEEKGLRCNRE
+640 
-653 KCVFAQVSIDY
+653 
-664 LGHTLSSRGIAK
+664 
-676 GSKVDAILEMP
+676 
-687 TPKNISTLKSF
+687 
-698 LASVQ
+698 
-703 FYSKFLPP
+703 
-711 YFSEITE
+711 
-718 PLYKLT
+718 
-724 RKGQQWKW
+724 
-732 GEEEATSFKEIK
+732 
-744 RLLCTETILAH
+744 
-755 YDPSLPLGL
+755 
-764 SCDASECGIGAVLFH
+764 
-779 RFADGSERPILN
+779 
-791 ISKVLSAT
+791 
-799 QRRYSQIQKEALS
+799 
-812 LVYALKKFHQFL
+812 
-824 YGRKFIVVTDHK
+824 
-836 PLVTLFAPDK
+836 
-846 GTPAMAANRL
+846 
-856 ARWALLIHQYDYT
+856 
-869 VEYRRSKDHGNADA
+869 
-883 LSRLPFSN
+883 

-929 AKDPILFQ
+929 AKDPILSQ

-1013 IDFDIENLC
+1013 IDFDIEDLC

-1073 SKYPCIHTT
+1073 SKYPCIHPT
-1082 TSTSSKSTTAILEQE
+1082 TSTSSNSTTAILEQE

-1137 HPATNGAAE
+1137 HPATNGANGAAE

-1211 RQSRQASKHSNTED
+1211 RQSKQASKYSNAED
-1225 SEVVSKVEHHYTLGD
+1225 SEVVSKVEHHYSLGD

-1348 SARAKRPPKKYCC
+1348 SARTKRPPKKYCC